1 MPKKKYENEKYKV
14 KSTKISAFADQQV
27 NKICERKGLN
37 VYTITQMMFDTIIRY
52 MDDKHN
58 LTPEMEQAMS
68 LFEHL
73 EGWQNALN
81 FADPTVKMEVGEA
94 IYFLQDENHKKTGT
108 RAVLVE
114 RPWMGQWMQCENIQM
129 ILERVISLMLPERY
143 MRLKRLATD
152 MDCTWLLEMIDR
164 LIDTH
169 GNEAD
174 IQAMR
179 KEFEDANRSE
189 YGRKPVDSPYRR
201 KHHRDINTLFKDEK
215 K

>member
-94 IYFLQDENHKKTGT
+94 IYFLQDD
-108 RAVLVE
+108 L
-114 RPWMGQWMQCENIQM
+114 
-129 ILERVISLMLPERY
+129 
-143 MRLKRLATD
+143 
-152 MDCTWLLEMIDR
+152 
-164 LIDTH
+164 
-169 GNEAD
+169 
-174 IQAMR
+174 
-179 KEFEDANRSE
+179 
-189 YGRKPVDSPYRR
+189 
-201 KHHRDINTLFKDEK
+201 
-215 K
+215 